1 MSVLDD
7 RGRLFGRVNLVDAA
21 VAVFLLALVPL
32 GYATFLLFRPAA
44 PRIDSVTR
52 AEIARG
58 EHRIADGT
66 LLTAKVK
73 VRGTGLNPMLRAMIG
88 NTQALAFVFET
99 PNSAD
104 VLIGP
109 IAPGTHDLILYDG
122 VQEVARANGA
132 VTIQDDVKKYVRV
145 VGWITGLDAA
155 TAKALKP
162 GLAEPQPTPDF
173 EVVALG
179 RIAPAHTRVRLGLS
193 SHADLPIEG
202 QFEREAVLNVR
213 CDPPPSNSPCSIG
226 GLAIANPPP
235 VVVQIGG
242 RFTFEA
248 LDVLPAA
255 SPTRTRVVVRLA
267 GGPWT
272 SLVQVGDRDGFL
284 DERAAVIT
292 AVGAR
297 DANSVTVTMDVGTDD
312 SRDGPLYR
320 NHLVKPGAPF
330 TLSTER
336 YEAAGVVVTAAAAPA
351 GSVK

>member
-21 VAVFLLALVPL
+21 VAMFFVALVPL

-122 VQEVARANGA
+122 VQEVARATGA

-162 GLAEPQPTPDF
+162 ERAASQPAPDF
-173 EVVALG
+173 ELVALG
-179 RIAPAHTRVRLGLS
+179 RIEPARTRVRLGLS
-193 SHADLPIEG
+193 SHADLPVEG

-235 VVVQIGG
+235 VVVTIGG
-242 RFTFEA
+242 RYIVEI
-248 LDVLPAA
+248 LDILPAG
-255 SPTRTRVVVRLA
+255 SPTRTSVVVRLA

-272 SLVQVGDRDGFL
+272 SLIQVGDRDGFL

-292 AVGAR
+292 AIGAR
-297 DANSVTVTMDVGTDD
+297 DANSLTVTMDVGTDD

-336 YEAAGVVVTAAAAPA
+336 YEASGVVVAAAAPA
-351 GSVK
+351 GSAK